1 MLARRFAII
10 CLLMSVFGMVFA
22 ILVAEASRSHRRL
35 DDAGLCRFAIICLL
49 MSVFGRV
56 FALRVAEASRSHR
69 RLDDAGLCRFACA
82 DLPRR

>member
-22 ILVAEASRSHRRL
+22 
-35 DDAGLCRFAIICLL
+35 LL
-49 MSVFGRV
+49 
-56 FALRVAEASRSHR
+56 VAEASRSHR